1 MLSLP
6 LVRRA
11 VALSAL
17 CAAAAAPQAQQ
28 LTYQPTNPAFGG
40 FSANYSWL
48 LSSAQAQNDF
58 TENQADRFNRDPLAD
73 FQSNLQRQILN
84 QLSRELIS
92 NRFGDL
98 DLTRPGTFSFGDL
111 TVEIVPGIDGVSVQI
126 FNVLTGETTTV
137 TVPSGGLGGGLGGL

>member
-1 MLSLP
+1 MPRATHVFRTAAVLAALLS
-6 LVRRA
+6 
-11 VALSAL
+11 
-17 CAAAAAPQAQQ
+17 AAAPQAQQ

-58 TENQADRFNRDPLAD
+58 TEDRTNAFNRDPLAD

-84 QLSRELIS
+84 QLSRELVA

-98 DLTRPGTFSFGDL
+98 DLTQAGTFNLGDFS
-111 TVEIVPGIDGVSVQI
+111 VEIVPGIDGVSVNL
-126 FNVLTGETTTV
+126 FNNLTGETTTV
-137 TVPSGGLGGGLGGL
+137 TIPNGAP